1 MRKPKLLIVS
11 PLPPPVHGV
20 TMYSEALLH
29 SAFADMFDLR
39 HLDTSDH
46 RSLDNIGRID
56 RDNIR
61 LAVRQVIDLCRHAIC
76 WKPDVVYLP
85 LSATAPAF
93 VRDGCFVLAASF
105 LSKARIV
112 AHLHGGAYFRNQFYE
127 QSNPLF
133 RWFVRRALRRVDTV
147 IVLSERFRNGFQ
159 GLVRRIAVL
168 PNGVPDSGRAL
179 PPPSRNERVIIGYL
193 GNLFRSKGI
202 EELVDSAFAVLDR
215 GFDIE
220 MRLAGAWWEKDENF
234 RSEILG
240 RIRRHP
246 GGDRI
251 IFVGVLTGE
260 RKVNFLEEIDV
271 LVVPG
276 GYPMEGM
283 PLVILEAMERG
294 KAVVGA
300 MDTGA
305 ISDVI
310 EDGKT
315 GLLVPARSVPA
326 LADAISMLAGDSVLR
341 TRMGLEGRRI
351 FQTRYTLRRHI
362 EDLVALLR
370 DMVAES

>member
-1 MRKPKLLIVS
+1 
-11 PLPPPVHGV
+11 
-20 TMYSEALLH
+20 
-29 SAFADMFDLR
+29 
-39 HLDTSDH
+39 
-46 RSLDNIGRID
+46 
-56 RDNIR
+56 
-61 LAVRQVIDLCRHAIC
+61 
-76 WKPDVVYLP
+76 
-85 LSATAPAF
+85 
-93 VRDGCFVLAASF
+93 
-105 LSKARIV
+105 
-112 AHLHGGAYFRNQFYE
+112 
-127 QSNPLF
+127 
-133 RWFVRRALRRVDTV
+133 
-147 IVLSERFRNGFQ
+147 
-159 GLVRRIAVL
+159 
-168 PNGVPDSGRAL
+168 
-179 PPPSRNERVIIGYL
+179 VIIGYL